1 MTIVRRPL
9 LIAVMGTG
17 LLLGALVHHRVSA
30 QGEASGAA
38 IGALNP
44 SPAPSVASLAPK
56 PASTLTVPDRTRL
69 QQTFAA
75 LGPTD
80 FPSQIQQVA
89 EKFLGL
95 PYQEA
100 MLDRAEPEVLTL
112 SLQRFDCVL
121 FVESV
126 LAIARAGEDRSEAG
140 FIARMQTQRYRG
152 GLIDG
157 YCSRLHYFSDWIGD
171 NQQRGLVEDLTPSLG
186 GVPFKPRLN
195 FMSQHW
201 QKYPRLVGNRN
212 NRDCVERMETALNNQ
227 PRTYLP
233 TASIAQ
239 HYDQLQAGDIVAIAT
254 ALPGLDVTHTGL
266 VYRTRSG
273 GLGLIHAAPRSG
285 VKVSP
290 DLQSFVEQ
298 VDQAIG
304 ITVARPNMAPNNSFD
319 RSTPSKLIPS
329 LGPNKIIPLP

>member
-1 MTIVRRPL
+1 MMTLRKPFLV
-9 LIAVMGTG
+9 AVIGSG

-30 QGEASGAA
+30 QGEVRGSVSAV
-38 IGALNP
+38 P
-44 SPAPSVASLAPK
+44 SPIKPVMPASLP
-56 PASTLTVPDRTRL
+56 PTQTPVTTLTESDRTKL
-69 QQTFAA
+69 QKTFAA
-75 LGPTD
+75 LSPTD

-89 EKFLGL
+89 ETFLAV
-95 PYQEA
+95 PYQGD

-112 SLQRFDCVL
+112 SLQKFDCVL

-140 FIARMQTQRYRG
+140 FISRMQTQRYRG
-152 GLIDG
+152 GVIDG

-186 GVPFKPRLN
+186 GVEFKPRLD

-212 NRDCVERMETALNNQ
+212 NRDCVERMETTLASQ
-227 PRTYLP
+227 SRTYLP

-239 HYDQLQAGDIVAIAT
+239 HYDQLQSGDIVAIAT
-254 ALPGLDVTHTGL
+254 AVPGLDVTHTGL
-266 VYRTRSG
+266 VYRTKSG
-273 GLGLIHAAPRSG
+273 GVGIIHAAPRSG
-285 VKVSP
+285 VKVSR

-304 ITVARPNMAPNNSFD
+304 IIVARPKVAPNSNFD
-319 RSTPSKLIPS
+319 R
-329 LGPNKIIPLP
+329 

>member
-17 LLLGALVHHRVSA
+17 LLLGALVHHRVFA
-30 QGEASGAA
+30 QGEVRGSVMLA
-38 IGALNP
+38 NP
-44 SPAPSVASLAPK
+44 SPKPTVVSLPIQTA
-56 PASTLTVPDRTRL
+56 ATLSSRDRTKL
-69 QQTFAA
+69 QQTFDA
-75 LGPTD
+75 LGSRPAN
-80 FPSQIQQVA
+80 FPDQIQRVA
-89 EKFLGL
+89 EQFLAL
-95 PYQEA
+95 PYQGD

-112 SLQRFDCVL
+112 SLQKFDCVL
-121 FVESV
+121 FMESV

-140 FIARMQTQRYRG
+140 FIARMQAQRYRG
-152 GLIDG
+152 GVIDG

-186 GVPFKPRLN
+186 GVAFKPRLD

-201 QKYPRLVGNRN
+201 QKYPRLVGNNN
-212 NRDCVERMETALNNQ
+212 NRDCVERMETTLSSQ

-239 HYDQLQAGDIVAIAT
+239 HYDQLQSGDIVAIAT
-254 ALPGLDVTHTGL
+254 AVPGLDVTHTGL
-266 VYRTRSG
+266 VYRTQSG
-273 GLGLIHAAPRSG
+273 GVGIIHAAPRSG
-285 VKVSP
+285 VKVSR

-304 ITVARPNMAPNNSFD
+304 IVVARPKLAPNNNFD
-319 RSTPSKLIPS
+319 RP
-329 LGPNKIIPLP
+329 

>member
-1 MTIVRRPL
+1 MTILRKPFLV
-9 LIAVMGTG
+9 AVMGSG

-30 QGEASGAA
+30 QGEVRGSVR
-38 IGALNP
+38 
-44 SPAPSVASLAPK
+44 PAPLPIVTPPLQTTA
-56 PASTLTVPDRTRL
+56 TLTPRDRTIL
-69 QQTFAA
+69 QQTFLA
-75 LGPTD
+75 LGSTSTN

-89 EKFLGL
+89 ERFLGL
-95 PYQEA
+95 PYQGD

-112 SLQRFDCVL
+112 SLQKFDCVL

-140 FIARMQTQRYRG
+140 FISRMQTQRYRG
-152 GLIDG
+152 GVIDG

-186 GVPFKPRLN
+186 GVAFKPHLD

-201 QKYPRLVGNRN
+201 QKYPRLVGNRT
-212 NRDCVERMETALNNQ
+212 NRDCVERMETTLDPQ

-233 TASIAQ
+233 TVSIAKQ
-239 HYDQLQAGDIVAIAT
+239 YDQLQSGDIVAIAT
-254 ALPGLDVTHTGL
+254 AVPGLDVTHTGL
-266 VYRTRSG
+266 VYRTKSG
-273 GLGLIHAAPRSG
+273 DVGIIHAAPRSG
-285 VKVSP
+285 VKVSR

-304 ITVARPNMAPNNSFD
+304 IIVARPKVAPNSNFD
-319 RSTPSKLIPS
+319 R
-329 LGPNKIIPLP
+329 